1 MEWLNRQSNT
11 TFITSSSGTGA
22 PTILGKLL
30 CCFLR
35 IYYKRI
41 KNMESSY
48 FAEKYREV
56 HENQTTNSLNTGVIL
71 LKFEDIKISNEYGEG
86 LPLQFDEFIQD
97 MVYDRRF
104 DLYRYVK
111 LSPVKKIEIYNSNST
126 QEDSH
131 ESNTVATAGS
141 TQVIEVDQS
150 SQVEQSTEVA
160 QELEDNQQ
168 ENIST
173 ESKSSSK
180 TNRKKR
186 RTTSSKNSSKI
197 NPEPICTAYNVGK
210 KMKQDILDMQ
220 VMPNIPEDI
229 SLKLAGLITDSEQIT
244 NLIGSSGAIVI
255 KAKDSTVQK
264 GSSDIGT
271 NSE

>member
-1 MEWLNRQSNT
+1 M
-11 TFITSSSGTGA
+11 
-22 PTILGKLL
+22 
-30 CCFLR
+30 
-35 IYYKRI
+35 
-41 KNMESSY
+41 
-48 FAEKYREV
+48 
-56 HENQTTNSLNTGVIL
+56 
-71 LKFEDIKISNEYGEG
+71 
-86 LPLQFDEFIQD
+86 
-97 MVYDRRF
+97 
-104 DLYRYVK
+104 
-111 LSPVKKIEIYNSNST
+111 
-126 QEDSH
+126 
-131 ESNTVATAGS
+131 
-141 TQVIEVDQS
+141 
-150 SQVEQSTEVA
+150 A

-197 NPEPICTAYNVGK
+197 NPEAICTAYNVGK

-220 VMPNIPEDI
+220 EMMTNIPEDI